1 MQYMKI
7 EDAIKQQTFESEYHK
22 LNTNLL
28 FTGSWINHQ
37 QINLLRQYDIS
48 PQQHN
53 VLRILE
59 SRFPNPATVNLLI
72 DNMIDNAS
80 NVSRLVEKLRKK
92 GLVERKQ
99 CLSNRR
105 AVDITLTNDGFELL
119 KQINNRRLN
128 ENIMKSLTLDE
139 ARQLNNLLDKLRD

>member
-119 KQINNRRLN
+119 KQINNRRLS